1 LQKIRSALVAD
12 PQILDYETIN
22 GTTTSQPW
30 WLVRMR
36 VVSFGTFLGSTS
48 YAQRAGIQWLLMI
61 NETKEEYI
69 RRIASKG
76 GKALVGTPAAKAK
89 ASKAAK
95 ARWAK
100 AKRKKDKK

>member
-1 LQKIRSALVAD
+1 
-12 PQILDYETIN
+12 
-22 GTTTSQPW
+22 
-30 WLVRMR
+30 MR
-36 VVSFGTFLGSTS
+36 VVSFGTFPEFINF
-48 YAQRAGIQWLLMI
+48 AQRAGIQWLLMI

-76 GKALVGTPAAKAK
+76 GKALAGTPAAKAK

-100 AKRKKDKK
+100 AKQKKQKKKTK

>member
-1 LQKIRSALVAD
+1 
-12 PQILDYETIN
+12 
-22 GTTTSQPW
+22 
-30 WLVRMR
+30 MR
-36 VVSFGTFLGSTS
+36 VVSFGTFPEFINF
-48 YAQRAGIQWLLMI
+48 AQRADIQWLLMI

-76 GKALVGTPAAKAK
+76 GKALAGTPAAKAK

-100 AKRKKDKK
+100 AKQKKQKKKTK